1 MGRVFRKKEMNHEK
15 KFEKNEKKLGN
26 MDCRVAFAP
35 RNDEFPQ
42 IAATVRGFP
51 QIAATVRGFP
61 QIAATVRGFPQCPAL
76 LTQQTKQNVINK
88 KIAIF

>member
-1 MGRVFRKKEMNHEK
+1 MK
-15 KFEKNEKKLGN
+15 KKLGN
-26 MDCRVAFAP
+26 MDCHVAFAP
-35 RNDEFPQ
+35 RNDELTQ

-51 QIAATVRGFP
+51 QIAMTP
-61 QIAATVRGFPQCPAL
+61 RGFPQCPAL